1 MSNAMQPRGRGNASV
16 LSSTLSPP
24 WHGRWLERG
33 CPADPISAP
42 PPVLPC
48 SVTARDVW
56 QTGAVGCAQRGRAG
70 VFECRPMALSQG
82 PWVTSARDQC
92 SPPTFPTQ
100 HTLLGCQQPQAPRSC
115 ASLPALRCVSDTEGV
130 SNTTRNLNQDPS
142 TFHTHPACGS
152 PYFLNKR

>member
-92 SPPTFPTQ
+92 SPPPS
-100 HTLLGCQQPQAPRSC
+100 P
-115 ASLPALRCVSDTEGV
+115 
-130 SNTTRNLNQDPS
+130 PS
-142 TFHTHPACGS
+142 TPC
-152 PYFLNKR
+152 

>member
-1 MSNAMQPRGRGNASV
+1 MSNAMQPRGRGNASA
-16 LSSTLSPP
+16 LSSALSPP

-56 QTGAVGCAQRGRAG
+56 GTGAAGCAPRGRAG

-92 SPPTFPTQ
+92 SLAPSTPCQAASSHRPPGPVPV
-100 HTLLGCQQPQAPRSC
+100 CQPR
-115 ASLPALRCVSDTEGV
+115 AVSLTPREFQTT
-130 SNTTRNLNQDPS
+130 TTRNVNQDPS
-142 TFHTHPACGS
+142 TSHTHPACGS
-152 PYFLNKR
+152 PYFLNER